1 MAFYLPVRTSAAE
14 RQLDVLKTCEQ
25 WGIITEHRE
34 KEMAIRTR
42 EQMIRGIRRM
52 AELRSSDSTLAT
64 GMETLENE
72 DWLRFLTLEDWS
84 VLKRLVLRRTAEDDQ
99 WLQHLM
105 AEDWS
110 TLKRLVLERTAVGLM
125 QPM

>member
-1 MAFYLPVRTSAAE
+1 MV
-14 RQLDVLKTCEQ
+14 
-25 WGIITEHRE
+25 
-34 KEMAIRTR
+34 
-42 EQMIRGIRRM
+42 
-52 AELRSSDSTLAT
+52 ELRSSDSTLAT

-105 AEDWS
+105 PEDWS